1 MIAELQKVSV
11 VYFPA
16 LFFVRT
22 RTFLIHRKHEFQ
34 TKWAEKCTISKG
46 GNAALINKEN
56 LKFANKKFTSLAI
69 VEIHLSSFFL
79 VSYLGSL
86 DQILRRSVKFT
97 YP

>member
-56 LKFANKKFTSLAI
+56 LKFANKHP
-69 VEIHLSSFFL
+69 IHVAQLDVRPVISNFEEERSSCC
-79 VSYLGSL
+79 
-86 DQILRRSVKFT
+86 
-97 YP
+97 